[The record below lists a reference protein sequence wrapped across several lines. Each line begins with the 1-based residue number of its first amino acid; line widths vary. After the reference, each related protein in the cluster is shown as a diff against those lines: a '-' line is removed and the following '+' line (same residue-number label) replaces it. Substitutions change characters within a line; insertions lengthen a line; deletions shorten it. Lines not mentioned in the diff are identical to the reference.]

1 MRFIFIILL
10 QCCYDCIY
18 YKEPNIKFNIYKKKC
33 GGFCLLYKDYS
44 VLSRIDEKK
53 CGYYGKGFNPRF
65 RKLTSQ
71 TIIP

>member
-53 CGYYGKGFNPRF
+53 FGYY
-65 RKLTSQ
+65 
-71 TIIP
+71 